1 MAVGLIRDLVPIHS
15 SCCPKIMEARDR
27 PLAVMLS
34 FSGRGGVERMMMNLV
49 EGFAARGYRVDLLA
63 LGAPGTV
70 LDHLPAGVAHI
81 DLGVRHSTLAVP
93 ALARYLRRHRPAALL
108 VAKDRAIR
116 SAALARRLAG
126 VPTRLVGRLGTNLS
140 ASLEGQSRLKRRSRY
155 LPMRWIYPMVDAVV
169 AVSEGVA
176 QDTRRITGLPADRVP
191 VIRNPVVT
199 AALRAQAGQVIDHPW
214 FSRGEPP
221 VILGVGRL
229 TRQKGFPTL
238 VRAFAELRRQRPCRL
253 LILGEGRER
262 EQIQAL
268 AAELGVRADL
278 DLPGAVSNPYAYI
291 GRAALF
297 VLASSWEGSPNAL
310 TEALALGTPVVATDC
325 PSGPREILA
334 GGCYGPL
341 VPVGDAG
348 ALARAMMAVLER
360 PLAPQRLQEAV
371 LGYTLEASTTAY
383 LQILGVEI

>member
-1 MAVGLIRDLVPIHS
+1 
-15 SCCPKIMEARDR
+15 METRSR
-27 PLAVMLS
+27 RLAVMLS
-34 FSGRGGVERMMMNLV
+34 FSGQGGVERMMMNLV
-49 EGFAARGYRVDLLA
+49 EGFAARGCRVELLA
-63 LGAPGTV
+63 LGAPGAAPSC
-70 LDHLPAGVAHI
+70 LPAGVTGV

-140 ASLEGQSRLKRRSRY
+140 ASLEGQSALRRWSRY
-155 LPMRWIYPMVDAVV
+155 LPMRWLYPMVDAVV

-176 QDTRRITGLPADRVP
+176 QDTCRITGLPADRVP

-199 AALRAQAGQVIDHPW
+199 AALLAQARPVVDHPW
-214 FSRGEPP
+214 FAQGEPP

-229 TRQKGFPTL
+229 TRQKDFSTL
-238 VRAFAELRRQRPCRL
+238 VRAFAELRRERPCRL

-262 EQIQAL
+262 ARLRAL
-268 AAELGVRADL
+268 AEELGVAADL
-278 DLPGAVSNPYAYI
+278 QLPGAVANPYAYL

-297 VLASSWEGSPNAL
+297 VLASAWEGSPNAL

-334 GGCYGPL
+334 DGRYGPL
-341 VPVGDAG
+341 VPVGDVS
-348 ALARAMMAVLER
+348 ALAYAMAAVLEH
-360 PLAPQRLQEAV
+360 PLAPQRLREAV
-371 LGYTLEASTTAY
+371 LDYTVEASTAAY
-383 LQILGVEI
+383 LRILGIET